1 MYLFL
6 VLFGLI
12 LSINFINTGCLIYPI
27 NFCFE
32 NFSWAIPKSE
42 VIELNNWYEQWSKA
56 GAGPNFRVEDP
67 ESYIKNF
74 NWVENWFKLYFFTK
88 VSDFLLGL
96 IFLLILI
103 YIIFRPYKKFKN
115 KNRNTILVIFSV
127 LILFIEWFVNHPS
140 LRYGGY
146 CLVASLVFVL
156 ISLKIEKTNLNFDT
170 IKKRISY
177 FIIFTLIVFVS
188 RNIQNLSR
196 A

>member
-6 VLFGLI
+6 VIFGLI

-27 NFCFE
+27 NFLCFE

-156 ISLKIEKTNLNFDT
+156 ISLKIEKTNLNFDK

-177 FIIFTLIVFVS
+177 FYNFYINCICIKKY
-188 RNIQNLSR
+188 I
-196 A
+196 